1 MSNRRKDR
9 RPGPGRPTL
18 LSAEVEA
25 RIITA
30 SRTGIAVE
38 LAAEAAG
45 ISGATYHRW
54 MARGRGELASREAG
68 QPPDRD
74 EDLYVELFEKV
85 RTARAMAGARAM
97 ANIRRVADG
106 GIVTKVSTRKFR
118 DPETG
123 QIVEEVTEDRTAPDW
138 RADAWYL
145 ERQHRNHY
153 GKDAALAVEITGL
166 DSGEPV
172 GEERVDL
179 SALAERL
186 NQTLFAV
193 QYPDPPELED
203 GSVVDAEVIEPE
215 DAPEGSARH

>member
-1 MSNRRKDR
+1 MSLRRKAR
-9 RPGPGRPTL
+9 SVNKGGRPSL
-18 LSAEVEA
+18 LTEQVEG
-25 RIITA
+25 RIIVA
-30 SRTGIAVE
+30 ARTGIAIE

-45 ISGATYHRW
+45 ISSATYRRW
-54 MARGRGELASREAG
+54 MARGRAEVTAREDG
-68 QPPDRD
+68 QPPNRD
-74 EDLYVELFEKV
+74 EDPYVELFEKV
-85 RTARAMAGARAM
+85 RTARAMAAARAM

-106 GIVTKVSTRKFR
+106 GIITKVTTRKFR

-153 GKDAALAVEITGL
+153 GKDAALAIEITGL
-166 DSGEPV
+166 DSGEPAQ
-172 GEERVDL
+172 EERVDL
-179 SALAERL
+179 GALAERL

-203 GSVVDAEVIEPE
+203 GSVVEAEVV
-215 DAPEGSARH
+215 DG